1 MYVEIL
7 SQVIVSGQI
16 LLRQTEYSLN
26 STKRLMLKI
35 QSIRTIY

>member
-1 MYVEIL
+1 MYVEFL

-26 STKRLMLKI
+26 STKGLMLKI